1 VCRSEWLCGDVGAYR
16 GRSRP
21 VLIDRMKDQDLFVHV
36 NLVKGERSAL
46 AELASTLL

>member
-1 VCRSEWLCGDVGAYR
+1 
-16 GRSRP
+16 
-21 VLIDRMKDQDLFVHV
+21 MKDQELFAHV